1 LRLVHQCSGIQD
13 ETAAVRSPNPDS
25 ACPTEVKEPEI
36 LQPARLLGALGV
48 AAALAATAPAV
59 AAAKPTIT
67 VSGSTSVA
75 PLTRELFKG
84 YLKAK
89 PGSVKFVL
97 LQGGSDVGINDVAR
111 GRVPIGASSRDP
123 KPTDPGGL
131 TFSRIARDGV
141 CVVTNPD
148 NPVPNLSQ
156 EQIQNIFAGRIRS
169 WSDVPGATATG
180 TIDLVTRTAASG
192 TQDAFQNIFMGP
204 DLNISS
210 SASQQSTNGTAQNAI
225 RSNENAIG
233 YLDFDFTEGTH
244 PVSYKGV
251 ACNLRNAKSGTYG
264 GVRNFFYVTR
274 GAPKGA
280 SKKFID
286 WVRNSKPAKR
296 IVASNWVPR

>member
-1 LRLVHQCSGIQD
+1 MKHARLAVALGAA
-13 ETAAVRSPNPDS
+13 AAV
-25 ACPTEVKEPEI
+25 AV
-36 LQPARLLGALGV
+36 G
-48 AAALAATAPAV
+48 APA

-75 PLTRELFKG
+75 PLTAKLFRG
-84 YLKAK
+84 YLKAH

-97 LQGGSDVGINDVAR
+97 LQGGSDIGINDVAR

-131 TFSRIARDGV
+131 QFSRIARDGV
-141 CVVTNPD
+141 CVATSPD

-156 EQIQNIFAGRIRS
+156 EQVQNIFSGRIRD
-169 WSDVPGATATG
+169 WADVPGAQVSG

-204 DLNISS
+204 ELNISS
-210 SASQQSTNGTAQNAI
+210 SASQQPSNGTAQNAI
-225 RSNENAIG
+225 RSNPNAIG
-233 YLDFDFTEGTH
+233 YLDFDFVEGTH
-244 PVSYKGV
+244 AVSYKGV

-280 SKKFID
+280 TKKFID
-286 WVRNSKPAKR
+286 WVRNSRPAKK